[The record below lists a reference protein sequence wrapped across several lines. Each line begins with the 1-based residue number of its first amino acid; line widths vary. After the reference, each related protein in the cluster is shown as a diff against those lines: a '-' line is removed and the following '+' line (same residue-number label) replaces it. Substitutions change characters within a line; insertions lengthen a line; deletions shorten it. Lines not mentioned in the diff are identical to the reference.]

1 MIYFDNAGTTKLSK
15 KAKRA
20 MNSAFKIYGNPSSLY
35 SVGKKANKKL
45 QEARESI
52 AFSLQCLPEEI
63 YFTSGGT
70 ESDNWAIN
78 SACEWGRSKG
88 KMEIITTPI
97 EHHAILNTLKK
108 KEKEG
113 FIVKYLPVH
122 ENGIVHLADLKKMV
136 TKNTCLVTIMYANN
150 EIGTLQPIKE
160 MAAYCA
166 SKRLVFHTDAVQA
179 VGHEEIDLATL
190 GVDMMS
196 ASAHKFHGPKGIGF
210 LYCRRDCPLTPFI
223 NGGAQEKGK
232 RAGTENVA
240 GAVGMA
246 VALKE
251 SLKRRVGKNNKLR
264 TIRDYLIKELSFI
277 PNTCINGDVYTR
289 LAGNVNVCFKDI
301 DGATLQLLLDNYK
314 ICVSN
319 GSACTSGS
327 MDPSHVLKAIGV
339 PEDYIQ
345 GNMRITLDESN
356 TMKEAKHFIK
366 ILKKVLAMMEKT
378 LTNKHKSDK
387 VKSRKVKVEN
397 KVYGKR
403 KGVKN
408 DLLAMNGKIP
418 VYSITKDG
426 KYYGGQKEGKIIW
439 LDSTGLVFGSE
450 KAAKKE
456 RDKVAPEA
464 QVITVFLNEQNEV
477 EA

>member
-20 MNSAFKIYGNPSSLY
+20 MDSAFKIYGNPSSLY
-35 SVGKKANKKL
+35 SIGKIANKKL

-88 KMEIITTPI
+88 RMEIITTPI
-97 EHHAILNTLKK
+97 EHHAILNTLKE

-113 FIVKYLPVH
+113 FIIKYLPVY
-122 ENGIVHLADLKKMV
+122 ENGVVHLTDLKKMV

-160 MAAYCA
+160 MATYCA
-166 SKRLVFHTDAVQA
+166 SKRLIFHTDAVQA

-264 TIRDYLIKELSFI
+264 AIRDYLIKELSFL
-277 PNTCINGDVYTR
+277 PNTRINGDVYTR

-314 ICVSN
+314 VCVSN

-327 MDPSHVLKAIGV
+327 MDPSHVLKAINV
-339 PEDYIQ
+339 LEDYIQ

-356 TMKEAKHFIK
+356 TMSEAKRFIK
-366 ILKKVLAMMEKT
+366 ILKEVLKILKEP
-378 LTNKHKSDK
+378 LTNTSKNDK
-387 VKSRKVKVEN
+387 VKSRKVKVED
-397 KVYGKR
+397 KVYGNR
-403 KGVKN
+403 KAIKN
-408 DLLAMNGKIP
+408 DLLAMNGKILA
-418 VYSITKDG
+418 YSIVKNG
-426 KYYGGQKEGKIIW
+426 KYYGGQKDGKNIW
-439 LDSTGLVFGSE
+439 LNGTGFIFGSE
-450 KAAKKE
+450 KGAKEE
-456 RDKVAPEA
+456 RDKVAPDA
-464 QVITVFLNEQNEV
+464 QIITVFINEQSENL
-477 EA
+477 